1 MFVCFRSPHF
11 KAASFLPSLLFR
23 WRRPQRRRD
32 ALHPFRPSPPPL
44 LSFRT
49 IAGSDLDGRCR
60 RRFLRRRNETDSV
73 EEWHKQRKGLQRTEE
88 TTMDRE
94 TETAP
99 VVCPRGKSIF
109 QVRLQSFLR
118 PSAGICIF
126 RTRRDNSRRRF
137 DDIDSEGKKRPIR
150 SFEIHPLLP
159 RTSQDAK
166 TRRGSKEVTLG
177 WYGGRPRRRGRPQL
191 YIFNAAHAHVRTQE
205 IGPVRPFVRLTD

>member
-1 MFVCFRSPHF
+1 MLEQNDVSCMLHLVKRPT
-11 KAASFLPSLLFR
+11 LFF
-23 WRRPQRRRD
+23 WRRAGGGCRKRHSARACSVTRIWMASGQLTE
-32 ALHPFRPSPPPL
+32 ATKASNHRPDPK
-44 LSFRT
+44 
-49 IAGSDLDGRCR
+49 GSDP
-60 RRFLRRRNETDSV
+60 N
-73 EEWHKQRKGLQRTEE
+73 
-88 TTMDRE
+88 
-94 TETAP
+94 TA
-99 VVCPRGKSIF
+99 
-109 QVRLQSFLR
+109 L
-118 PSAGICIF
+118 F

-191 YIFNAAHAHVRTQE
+191 YIFNAAHAHMRTQE